1 MKIFGINIFA
11 HRRRRPAQTIRE
23 ARDLIE
29 RFVNDCPSYDFE
41 WDDFIS
47 WKNDNPTIEAIRKR
61 LEAVEELLISSDP
74 MDRQRA
80 MAILREG
87 VARLDALLP
96 SDSA

>member
-1 MKIFGINIFA
+1 MKIFGTNFYA

-29 RFVNDCPSYDFE
+29 RFINDCPSYDFE

-47 WKNDNPTIEAIRKR
+47 WKNDNPTIEDVRKR

-74 MDRQRA
+74 TDRQRA
-80 MAILREG
+80 MTVLQDG
-87 VARLDALLP
+87 VAHLDAFLP
-96 SDSA
+96 NHLI